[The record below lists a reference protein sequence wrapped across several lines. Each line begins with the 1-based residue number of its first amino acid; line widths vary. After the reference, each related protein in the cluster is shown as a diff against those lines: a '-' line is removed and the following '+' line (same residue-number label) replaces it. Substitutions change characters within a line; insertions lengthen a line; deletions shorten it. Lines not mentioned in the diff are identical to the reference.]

1 MASEPVARAVAE
13 EVARW
18 GAMRQT
24 GVSLRYMMEFGARP
38 TERNLLRAAQFLH
51 KELPIRI
58 APRALDLD
66 SLPFGLSTKP
76 AILKVV
82 YPLFLVSASGL
93 MVWSGPT
100 PLLAALISAVVPF
113 VRIRS

>member
-38 TERNLLRAAQFLH
+38 TERTLLLAAQFLH

-58 APRALDLD
+58 ARRALDLE
-66 SLPFGLSTKP
+66 SLPSSLASKP
-76 AILKVV
+76 AILKVC
-82 YPLFLVSASGL
+82 PSRCIPRFSSPSPSLSVSVSL
-93 MVWSGPT
+93 N
-100 PLLAALISAVVPF
+100 
-113 VRIRS
+113 